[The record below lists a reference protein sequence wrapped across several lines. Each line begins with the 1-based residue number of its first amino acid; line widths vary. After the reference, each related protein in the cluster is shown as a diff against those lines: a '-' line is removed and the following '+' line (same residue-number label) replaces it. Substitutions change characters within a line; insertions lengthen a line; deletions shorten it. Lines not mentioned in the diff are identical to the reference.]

1 MPPPNSQN
9 SQNSQTTNF
18 LFPALALLLLAA
30 FPLSVKAECNTFF
43 GNAFHNLYVNE
54 SGQIRTD
61 WEQTTTLDKDESG
74 WSSITIQEN
83 NMKPFFEVTD
93 TGTDFVL
100 KVGVTF
106 PHCKRILFPGFQ
118 FE

>member
-1 MPPPNSQN
+1 MQLSNSDP
-9 SQNSQTTNF
+9 SSPSSKF
-18 LFPALALLLLAA
+18 LLPAIALLLLAT
-30 FPLSVKAECNTFF
+30 FPISAKAECGTFF
-43 GNAFHNLYVNE
+43 GNEFKKSYVNE
-54 SGQIRTD
+54 SGQFITD
-61 WEQTTTLDKDESG
+61 WEQRTFLNKDESG

-83 NMKPFFEVTD
+83 YMKPFFEVTD

-118 FE
+118 FK